1 MRIRDRVHLGAGA
14 EGKVTSLAV
23 FERGAALQR
32 PCARAGQ
39 IAKVWG
45 LAQAQIGDRV
55 GDAAQTA
62 ARPQFPPPTLE
73 SVVVPG
79 QPADKERVRVAL
91 GQIAEQDPLI
101 NVRQDDER
109 QELYVS
115 LYGEVQ
121 KEVIQTTLADDYGL
135 AVTFRETRMIYVER
149 PAGPARAVRVL
160 QSDTHPYSATVG
172 LRIEPGAGRLR
183 GRVPA
188 GRSTRARSRSTST
201 RPPAASPRP

>member
-1 MRIRDRVHLGAGA
+1 MTASA
-14 EGKVTSLAV
+14 
-23 FERGAALQR
+23 
-32 PCARAGQ
+32 
-39 IAKVWG
+39 
-45 LAQAQIGDRV
+45 
-55 GDAAQTA
+55 DAAQTS

-121 KEVIQTTLADDYGL
+121 KEVIQTTLADDYWPGSAPPCRRL
-135 AVTFRETRMIYVER
+135 HRVVTT
-149 PAGPARAVRVL
+149 ARL
-160 QSDTHPYSATVG
+160 P
-172 LRIEPGAGRLR
+172 
-183 GRVPA
+183 
-188 GRSTRARSRSTST
+188 T
-201 RPPAASPRP
+201 RPCRRRGSTASRGSCRG